1 MDRGKGKGE
10 GMKTRRYRLWRS
22 IGAVALVCAFA
33 WAPGS
38 ASALDPDKALTQYHY
53 EYWLPEDGLP
63 QISVQSVVQDPR
75 GYLWIGTQEGLVR
88 FDGVRFTIFDSR
100 NTPAVTNNYITDQ
113 LLARDGTLWAGTF
126 GGGLLKVREGV
137 VSSLQTADGLAS
149 DIVHALAEGLDGE
162 IWIGTEKG
170 LNRLHD
176 GELEIY
182 TTDEGLPHELVQ
194 ALLVDHTGT
203 LWVGTH
209 GGGVVRHEHG
219 VFNAFARPLASDLIS
234 VLYEAP
240 GGAVWIGTVDVG
252 LYRYLDGQLLHMG
265 GEQGLTSERMV
276 AVHEDGDENLWVGT
290 YDGGLCRLEGDH
302 FNCFTTAEGL
312 VHDHITD
319 FEEDVEGNL
328 WFGSLGGGLNRFRD
342 AKFTSIGTAEGL
354 SHPGVWVVLEGSRG
368 LWVGTENGLDLFV
381 DGKPVDY
388 PGRQAAAEDSLM
400 AVYEAPDGT
409 VWTGLYGGGLRR
421 LSEGRWTTYT
431 TANDLADDQVFSI
444 TQDRE
449 GALWIGTRS
458 GLNRLVDGQFTT
470 FTTENGLPHDNIKA
484 LHVDS
489 KGVLWVGTRGGGLA
503 RFLYDEFIPFE
514 IDEELTANQ
523 KLVYS
528 IHEDEDGVLW
538 FGTFGGLIRHKDG
551 RSDIFTI
558 RDGLHDDAAYQ
569 ILEDGR
575 GNLWM
580 SCNRGVYSVS
590 KDDLA
595 LVAEGR
601 KDRVK
606 STAYGRADGMPSTEC
621 NGGSQPAGWRTA
633 DGCLWFPTVD
643 GVASI
648 DPLDVERNPIPPPV
662 LIESVEVDGVPVD
675 PQQELVLPPG
685 RKRLEFR
692 FTAPSLTA
700 AERVEFK
707 TLLAGAER
715 SWTEPDTRRDV
726 VYSSLSHGDYTF
738 RVTASNNDG
747 VWNDLGA
754 SFRFTIQPHFYETIW
769 FYLLCLATLL
779 AAVFGTQGVR
789 VLRLK
794 RRADE
799 LSRAVDERTHELR
812 KMADELKELSLRD
825 PLTGLR
831 NRRFLFETLA
841 TLMEDLAR
849 QTARQSAG
857 AADRRG
863 RQSGDVVGLFMVD
876 IDHFK
881 AVNDTHGHD
890 AGDAV
895 LRRFADLL
903 RESVRTEDIVVR
915 WGGEE
920 FLVVLP
926 RTRYDALATFA
937 EKLRSSVAETA
948 FEIPGGELH
957 KTCSVGYTSLPF
969 ADRPEEDL
977 TLEQAIT
984 VADLGLYRAKR
995 DGRNRT
1001 VHLNAGPQ
1009 WPSDPETL
1017 ATALSDLDWALN
1029 KDYLAIED

>member
-1 MDRGKGKGE
+1 V
-10 GMKTRRYRLWRS
+10 WS
-22 IGAVALVCAFA
+22 FVGATALLGAIA
-33 WAPGS
+33 WSPGS
-38 ASALDPDKALTQYHY
+38 ALALDPDKALTQYHY

-63 QISVQSVVQDPR
+63 QISVQSVVQDPK

-100 NTPAVTNNYITDQ
+100 NTPTITNNYVTDL
-113 LLARDGTLWAGTF
+113 LLARDGTIWAGTF
-126 GGGLLKVREGV
+126 GGGLIKVEGNQI
-137 VSSLQTADGLAS
+137 SSLSTADGLAS
-149 DIVHALAEGLDGE
+149 EIVHSLAEGLDGE
-162 IWIGTEKG
+162 LWIGTEKG
-170 LNRLHD
+170 LSRLD
-176 GELEIY
+176 
-182 TTDEGLPHELVQ
+182 DEGLHSFTTVDGLPHDLVQ
-194 ALLVDHTGT
+194 SLLVDHTGT
-203 LWVGTH
+203 LWVGTR
-209 GGGVVRHEHG
+209 GGGVALYRHD
-219 VFNAFARPLASDLIS
+219 VFEAFAGNLASELVS

-240 GGAVWIGTVDVG
+240 GGAVWIGTQDVG
-252 LYRYLDGQLLHMG
+252 LYRYLDDQLLHLG

-290 YDGGLCRLEGDH
+290 YDGGLCRLQEER
-302 FNCFTTAEGL
+302 FSCFTTAEGL
-312 VHDHITD
+312 VHDHITS
-319 FEEDVEGNL
+319 FAEDVEGNL

-354 SHPGVWVVLEGSRG
+354 SHPGVWVILEGAQG
-368 LWVGTENGLDLFV
+368 LWIGTENGLDLFV

-388 PGRQAAAEDSLM
+388 PGRVAAAEDSLM
-400 AVYEAPDGT
+400 AVHEEPDGT

-431 TANDLADDQVFSI
+431 TANDLADDQVFTI

-458 GLNRLVDGQFTT
+458 GLNRLLDGQFTT
-470 FTTENGLPHDNIKA
+470 FTTEHGLPHNNIKA

-503 RFLYDEFIPFE
+503 RYLYDEFIPFE
-514 IDEELTANQ
+514 IDRELDANQ

-528 IHEDEDGVLW
+528 IHEDEAGVLW

-558 RDGLHDDAAYQ
+558 RDGLHDDAAYR
-569 ILEDGR
+569 ILDDGR

-580 SCNRGVYSVS
+580 SCNRGVYSVN
-590 KDDLA
+590 KADLDA
-595 LVAEGR
+595 VAEGR
-601 KDRVK
+601 KERVE
-606 STAYGRADGMPSTEC
+606 STAYGKADGMPSTEC
-621 NGGSQPAGWRTA
+621 NGGSQPAGWKTA
-633 DGCLWFPTVD
+633 DGRLWFPTVD

-648 DPLDVERNPIPPPV
+648 DPGLVERNTIPPPV
-662 LIESVEVDGVPVD
+662 LIESVKVDGDSVD
-675 PQQELVLPPG
+675 PDEELVLPPG
-685 RKRLEFR
+685 PKRLEFR

-707 TLLAGAER
+707 TLLDGAER
-715 SWTEPDTRRDV
+715 SWTEADTRRDV
-726 VYSSLSHGDYTF
+726 VYSSLPHGDYTF
-738 RVTASNNDG
+738 RVTACNNDG

-754 SFRFTIQPHFYETIW
+754 SFHFTIRPRFYETVW
-769 FYLLCLATLL
+769 FYLVCLVALL

-794 RRADE
+794 RRAEE

-849 QTARQSAG
+849 QAARQSAG

-863 RQSGDVVGLFMVD
+863 RQSGEVVGLFMVD

-895 LRRFADLL
+895 LRRFAQLL
-903 RESVRTEDIVVR
+903 IECVRTEDIVVR

-926 RTRYDALATFA
+926 RTRYDSLASIA
-937 EKLRSSVAETA
+937 EKLRTTVAETR
-948 FEIPGGELH
+948 FEIPGGELR

-969 ADRPEEDL
+969 VEQTQQQDL

-995 DGRNRT
+995 EGRNRT
-1001 VHLNAGPQ
+1001 EHVIAGPS
-1009 WPSDPETL
+1009 WPDDAETL
-1017 ATALSDLDWALN
+1017 ATALSDLDWALR
-1029 KDYLAIED
+1029 KEYLAIEE